1 MYFLAVGSGKR
12 GAVGE
17 SEKGGTDRGGECM
30 SEYMYR
36 QTKSG
41 LIIPESVAMRRS
53 RPTAF
58 SFFAGCGG
66 MDLGFIQ
73 AGFEVV
79 GANEY
84 DPAAALTY
92 MVNLGSY
99 PIQLH
104 YIEGMKDKDR
114 LNAACEKYIF
124 GIKGKKQKGKL
135 LPDRNPPE
143 LDTPLGIYNK
153 LGTGFSG
160 SGYIKY
166 HPDQA
171 PVRNF
176 WFGDVRKLKGKDI
189 LNALGMKEG
198 DIDCVCGGPP
208 CQGFSQAGKQNIA
221 DPRNNLVYEFGRMI
235 VELQPKTFVMEE
247 VPAIINFMDPDGVLV
262 LDKFAM
268 MISEG
273 GYGKWENIKK
283 GMLMQAGC
291 AAGIKSMR
299 GNAKTKNTSR
309 KKPEETTDKSLEHEQ
324 MALFG

>member
-1 MYFLAVGSGKR
+1 MRDV
-12 GAVGE
+12 E
-17 SEKGGTDRGGECM
+17 
-30 SEYMYR
+30 YR
-36 QTKSG
+36 QTRSG
-41 LIIPESVAMRRS
+41 LIIPAHIKPKRK

-79 GANEY
+79 GANEF
-84 DPAAALTY
+84 DAIASLTY

-99 PIQLH
+99 PIQIH
-104 YIEGMKDKDR
+104 YIDGSEGKDR
-114 LNAACEKYIF
+114 LNKACERYIL
-124 GIKGKKQKGKL
+124 GNKKRK
-135 LPDRNPPE
+135 PPKE
-143 LDTPLGIYNK
+143 LDTQYGIYNK
-153 LGTGFSG
+153 LGTSFSG
-160 SGYIKY
+160 SGYIKN

-189 LNALGMKEG
+189 LEALDMKEG
-198 DIDCVCGGPP
+198 EIDCVCGGPP
-208 CQGFSQAGKQNIA
+208 CQGFSQAGRQNIA

-247 VPAIINFMDPDGVLV
+247 VPAILNFFDPDGVPV

-268 MISEG
+268 MIAEG

-291 AAGIKSMR
+291 AAGMKSMR
-299 GNAKTKNTSR
+299 GNASIRRTPTKV
-309 KKPEETTDKSLEHEQ
+309 KKNIKVEQEEMSL
-324 MALFG
+324 F

>member
-1 MYFLAVGSGKR
+1 MI
-12 GAVGE
+12 GE
-17 SEKGGTDRGGECM
+17 YQQLG
-30 SEYMYR
+30 
-36 QTKSG
+36 SG
-41 LIIPESVAMRRS
+41 LIVPAHINKRRT

-79 GANEY
+79 GANEF
-84 DPAAALTY
+84 DAAAALTY

-99 PIQLH
+99 PINIH
-104 YIEGMKDKDR
+104 YIDSPKDKDR
-114 LNAACEKYIF
+114 LNTACERYIF
-124 GIKGKKQKGKL
+124 GNKA
-135 LPDRNPPE
+135 RENPKE
-143 LDTPLGIYNK
+143 LDSPFGIYNK

-160 SGYIKY
+160 SGYIKN

-189 LNALGMKEG
+189 LNALGMRKGE
-198 DIDCVCGGPP
+198 IDCVMGGPP

-221 DPRNNLVYEFGRMI
+221 DPRNNLVYEFGRLI
-235 VELQPKTFVMEE
+235 VELQPKTFIMEE
-247 VPAIINFMDPDGVLV
+247 VPAIVNFFDPDGVPV

-268 MISEG
+268 MLSEG
-273 GYGKWENIKK
+273 GYGKWENIQK

-291 AAGIKSMR
+291 AAGMKSMR
-299 GNAKTKNTSR
+299 GNAKLKMTNKADS
-309 KKPEETTDKSLEHEQ
+309 KPKETEEQ
-324 MALFG
+324 MSLF

>member
-1 MYFLAVGSGKR
+1 MI
-12 GAVGE
+12 
-17 SEKGGTDRGGECM
+17 C
-30 SEYMYR
+30 EYQQME
-36 QTKSG
+36 SG
-41 LIIPESVAMRRS
+41 LIIPAYVVKQKR

-79 GANEY
+79 GANEF
-84 DPAAALTY
+84 DAEASLTY

-99 PIQLH
+99 PINIH
-104 YIEGMKDKDR
+104 YIDGPEGKER
-114 LNAACEKYIF
+114 LNKACGRYIF
-124 GIKGKKQKGKL
+124 GNKNRKL
-135 LPDRNPPE
+135 PKE
-143 LDTPLGIYNK
+143 LDTPFGLYNQ

-160 SGYIKY
+160 SGYIKN

-189 LNALGMKEG
+189 LDALGMEKGE
-198 DIDCVCGGPP
+198 IDCVMGGPP
-208 CQGFSQAGKQNIA
+208 CQGFSQAGKQKIA
-221 DPRNNLVYEFGRMI
+221 DPRNNLVYEFGRLI

-247 VPAIINFMDPDGVLV
+247 VPAIINFFDPDGVPV

-299 GNAKTKNTSR
+299 GNAKIKRKTSR
-309 KKPEETTDKSLEHEQ
+309 NSDQKQNATDEQLSL
-324 MALFG
+324 F